1 MPFEDN
7 EIQFTVYTRPG
18 CQPCTATKR
27 KLKKHG
33 FTFTELDTSIN
44 EAAAQFLRDAGYTE
58 APVVIASDGQEWT
71 GFRPDLIQ
79 AYADAKEAADA

>member
-1 MPFEDN
+1 LTP
-7 EIQFTVYTRPG
+7 EITFTVYTRTV
-18 CQPCTATKR
+18 CQPCIATKR

-33 FTFTELDTSIN
+33 FTFDERNVEQDPT
-44 EAAAQFLRDAGYTE
+44 AAQFLRDAGYTE

-79 AYADAKEAADA
+79 AYADAKAAAEA